1 MDNDPKKALDK
12 FINVTLNRSLGLGLE
27 KLCQQIENTAK
38 KNIAHKSKGSTDGVM
53 AASITHEVD
62 KGTLEAVIGTNVEY
76 APYYHQGTGLYAVNG
91 DGRKEVPWHFIGPD
105 GEWWHTKGQ
114 KPKPFLQD
122 AIDSD
127 AQKYTPLAFGEGAEI
142 EWKK

>member
-1 MDNDPKKALDK
+1 MADNPKSNLDK
-12 FINVTLNRSLGLGLE
+12 FINVTLNKSLATGLE

-38 KNIAHKSKGSTDGVM
+38 NNIATKSKGHADGPL
-53 AASITHEVD
+53 AGSITHEID
-62 KGTLEAVIGTNVEY
+62 KGKLEAVIGTNVEY
-76 APYYHQGTGLYAVNG
+76 AVFYHQGTGLYAVNG
-91 DGRKEVPWHFIGPD
+91 DGRKDVPWHFKGPD

-114 KPKPFLQD
+114 KPNPFLKD

-127 AQKYTPLAFGEGAEI
+127 ANKYAPKAFGEGVEL

>member
-1 MDNDPKKALDK
+1 MDNGPKKALDK

-38 KNIAHKSKGSTDGVM
+38 KNIAQKSKGSADGVL

-62 KGTLEAVIGTNVEY
+62 KGKLEAVVGTNVEY
-76 APYYHQGTGLYAVNG
+76 AVYYHQGTGLYAVNG

-114 KPKPFLQD
+114 KPNPFLQD